1 MIGSLQQ
8 RVYLQMDRP
17 RTIVENIGI
26 SDKSWLIG
34 MSIVI
39 MLTLQPFSSYVASVP
54 FIRQEWGLSHTQAGI
69 VFSVYLVGYAIS
81 SVFLLPLTD
90 KIAPVR
96 VMLAGVFIV
105 AISNLLFPLLAWN
118 FWSGTLLRAVAGVGH
133 VAAYIPGVQLVS
145 QRYRG
150 AKRATAVSI
159 FVGAGYA
166 GITLSYT
173 FMGSLLNY
181 TESWRTSYF
190 ITALVSFGGAL
201 LIIYLMRYPARQPY
215 SPRPVKSGTGR
226 LDVTV
231 LREKSVILVVLSYAL
246 HTAELYLARLWF
258 PLLLGAALMQ
268 QGRTELAAT
277 AQAATLSG
285 LMFTTGI
292 AGVLIGG
299 VLSDKIGRSYG
310 AVLIFGSSGLCS
322 FVAGWLLNVPVGYL
336 IVLGFFYGF
345 FTAADSAIYL
355 TAVTELSPPGRTGST
370 QAVQSFLGFIIGAVL
385 PVAAG
390 AILDFAPTGLEWGLA
405 FSLNGLLAVMG
416 ITTLFWLRR
425 LPQAAKMAVG
435 KR

>member
-1 MIGSLQQ
+1 
-8 RVYLQMDRP
+8 MDHSP
-17 RTIVENIGI
+17 TIVESTGVSN
-26 SDKSWLIG
+26 KSWLIG

-39 MLTLQPFSSYVASVP
+39 LLTLQPFSSYVASVP
-54 FIRQEWGLSHTQAGI
+54 FIRQEWGLSNVQAGV
-69 VFSVYLVGYAIS
+69 VFSIYLVGYALS
-81 SVFLLPLTD
+81 AVFLLPLTD
-90 KIAPVR
+90 KIAPIK
-96 VMLAGVFIV
+96 VMLVGVFVV
-105 AISNLLFPLLAWN
+105 AVSNLLFPLLAWS
-118 FWSGTLLRAVAGVGH
+118 FWSGALLRAIAGMGH
-133 VAAYIPGVQLVS
+133 VATYIPGVQLVS
-145 QRYRG
+145 QRYQG

-173 FMGSLLNY
+173 FMGTLLSY

-201 LIIYLMRYPARQPY
+201 LLIFLMRYPARQT
-215 SPRPVKSGTGR
+215 RPPGSVKPGTGR

-231 LREKSVILVVLSYAL
+231 LGEKSVILIVLVYAL

-258 PLLLGAALMQ
+258 PLLLGVALMQ
-268 QGRTELAAT
+268 QGKAALAAT

-285 LMFTTGI
+285 LMFTTGVI
-292 AGVLIGG
+292 GVLIGG

-310 AVLIFGSSGLCS
+310 AIVIFGLSGLCS
-322 FVAGWLLNVPVGYL
+322 FVAGWLLDVPMSYL
-336 IVLGFFYGF
+336 IILGFFYGF
-345 FTAADSAIYL
+345 LTAADSAIYL

-390 AILDFAPTGLEWGLA
+390 AILDLAPVGLEWGLA

-416 ITTLFWLRR
+416 IAILLWLRR
-425 LPQAAKMAVG
+425 LPQAVKMAVG